1 MLKNKHTNKNKKRRR
16 NNRTFK
22 IRRIRN
28 HVTKNNMM
36 QHKMKG
42 GANNICDEISG
53 LRDNNIFNIFR
64 SAVQLPKITLS

>member
-1 MLKNKHTNKNKKRRR
+1 MLRNKHTNKNKKRRR

-22 IRRIRN
+22 MRRI
-28 HVTKNNMM
+28 

>member
-1 MLKNKHTNKNKKRRR
+1 MSKNKHTNKNKKRR
-16 NNRTFK
+16 NNKTFK

-28 HVTKNNMM
+28 HVTKNNMT

-42 GANNICDEISG
+42 GAGDICDEISG
-53 LRDNNIFNIFR
+53 LQENNIFNIFR

>member
-22 IRRIRN
+22 MRRI
-28 HVTKNNMM
+28 

-42 GANNICDEISG
+42 GSGDICDEISG
-53 LRDNNIFNIFR
+53 LQENNIFNIFR